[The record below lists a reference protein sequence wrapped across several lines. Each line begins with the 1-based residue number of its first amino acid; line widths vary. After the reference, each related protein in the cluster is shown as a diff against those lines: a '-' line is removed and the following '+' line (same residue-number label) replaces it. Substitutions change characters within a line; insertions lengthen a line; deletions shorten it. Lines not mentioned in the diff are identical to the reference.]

1 MTEQSDSGQT
11 SIPQAAVSGDA
22 VLTSLAAEPAGIL
35 AGLEEGAWQA
45 MADADLLELFSLAA
59 AVVAAQHGLPALPKP
74 SKFESPA
81 PSLGSADWRKIS
93 GLSDTDAIAL
103 EFSEQVAF
111 DVASLQAEQRNALFN
126 QLGAAA
132 LPFTQ
137 AIYIADM
144 LPRAR
149 YALDAMFG
157 TSGAARGAAPA
168 EGDLGHLINE
178 LIRVVPALQGIDPVT
193 TELVRLLGARRH
205 QCRVCLSVRSHSAMV
220 AGADDAMFDSVEA
233 YATSEFSS
241 AQKVALAF
249 AEAMIASPAALQGE
263 PVTRL
268 ATCFEPAAR
277 VELVLD
283 IVRNA
288 TNKVAVALGGDAPRV
303 ETGYEVYDVRPDGE
317 IIYGLEAP

>member
-1 MTEQSDSGQT
+1 
-11 SIPQAAVSGDA
+11 
-22 VLTSLAAEPAGIL
+22 
-35 AGLEEGAWQA
+35 
-45 MADADLLELFSLAA
+45 
-59 AVVAAQHGLPALPKP
+59 
-74 SKFESPA
+74 
-81 PSLGSADWRKIS
+81 
-93 GLSDTDAIAL
+93 
-103 EFSEQVAF
+103 
-111 DVASLQAEQRNALFN
+111 
-126 QLGAAA
+126 
-132 LPFTQ
+132 
-137 AIYIADM
+137 
-144 LPRAR
+144 
-149 YALDAMFG
+149 
-157 TSGAARGAAPA
+157 
-168 EGDLGHLINE
+168 
-178 LIRVVPALQGIDPVT
+178 
-193 TELVRLLGARRH
+193 
-205 QCRVCLSVRSHSAMV
+205 MV